1 MLLKP
6 GVEGFECVG
15 VLAAEPD
22 PGTGTG
28 GGVQGSGPRAVG
40 VGGRGAV
47 GAE

>member
-1 MLLKP
+1 ML
-6 GVEGFECVG
+6 E
-15 VLAAEPD
+15 AEPD

-28 GGVQGSGPRAVG
+28 GGVEGGGPRALG